1 MGMADPRLKQLFDDT
16 MSKAMS
22 RPATC
27 MHPRCNNKAI
37 KSHIL
42 QKSLILK
49 PIAPKNQLYCF
60 QPNSSFNPQILH
72 YRKVGINSAMTYQGF
87 CNEHDCSIFKPIEN
101 KNVDWSNIHSQ
112 YILGYRTVCRELD
125 IKQRMFLFFKIMY
138 PMVNPALLNYYF
150 YSLKGLKS
158 GIDDLKTYKK
168 IIENGVFNHDYTGY
182 SFQTIV
188 SDYFLELCISSSVT
202 VSYSKIINKD
212 IVDAD
217 LIELNIINIF
227 PFNGKSIIIVGFANH
242 CENIW
247 AHDLVKKIQNVK
259 SFLEYSKI
267 LNDLILFRTEF
278 NCMSEK
284 LYNSIPENEMQQFLR
299 EYKENENNRSVRL
312 TSDLNLF
319 HTFVE
324 QVTVNQQ

>member
-1 MGMADPRLKQLFDDT
+1 MDDTKLKELFDEA

-22 RPATC
+22 RPAMC
-27 MHPRCNNKAI
+27 MHPSCNKKAI
-37 KSHIL
+37 KTHIL
-42 QKSLILK
+42 QKSLILN
-49 PIAPKNQLYCF
+49 PIAPNNHLYCF
-60 QPNSSFNPQILH
+60 QPNSSFNNQILH
-72 YRKVGINSAMTYQGF
+72 YRRVGINSAMTYLGF

-101 KNVDWSNIHSQ
+101 ENVDWSNIHSQ

-125 IKQRMFLFFKIMY
+125 IKQRMVDFLVNLY
-138 PMVNPALLNYYF
+138 PYVNQSYLRHYF
-150 YSLKGLKS
+150 SQMKEYEM
-158 GIDDLKTYKK
+158 GIKDLKIYKM
-168 IIENGVFNHDYTGY
+168 IIENGVFNHDYSGY

-324 QVTVNQQ
+324 QATVNQQ

>member
-1 MGMADPRLKQLFDDT
+1 MDDTKLKELFDEA

-22 RPATC
+22 RPAMC
-27 MHPRCNNKAI
+27 MHPSCNKKAI
-37 KSHIL
+37 KTHIL
-42 QKSLILK
+42 QKSLILN
-49 PIAPKNQLYCF
+49 PIAPNNHLYCF
-60 QPNSSFNPQILH
+60 QPNSSFNNQILH
-72 YRKVGINSAMTYQGF
+72 YRRVGINSAMTYQGF

-101 KNVDWSNIHSQ
+101 ENVDWSNIHSQ

-125 IKQRMFLFFKIMY
+125 IKQRMVDFLVNLY
-138 PMVNPALLNYYF
+138 PYVNQSYLRHYF
-150 YSLKGLKS
+150 SQMKEYEM
-158 GIDDLKTYKK
+158 GIKDLKIYKM
-168 IIENGVFNHDYTGY
+168 IIENGVFNHDYSGY

-188 SDYFLELCISSSVT
+188 SDYLLELCISTPVT
-202 VSYSKIINKD
+202 VSYSTSVNMDIN
-212 IVDAD
+212 DAD

-227 PFNGKSIIIVGFANH
+227 PFNGKSIIIVGFANQ

-267 LNDLILFRTEF
+267 LNDLILFRAEF

-299 EYKENENNRSVRL
+299 EYKEN
-312 TSDLNLF
+312 
-319 HTFVE
+319 H
-324 QVTVNQQ
+324 